1 MVRRSLAA
9 IAALLALTACGGGA
23 ESPQQ
28 AGTQPA
34 PEQPSTA
41 QGVSARELLDA
52 TEAIDKLLAAER
64 TREALIVARK
74 LVERAAPGS
83 DSAFRANE
91 LAARVCF
98 THARMPT
105 NDLTPDERTA
115 LLAEAAALAVQ
126 SIGPSE
132 RDDARISFAALL
144 AAGGGL
150 HKDAARLFDQALAV
164 SPRNRGYLLQAAL
177 SALRN
182 DDIARA
188 RMLLAQRREA
198 APGDA
203 WNEGLDAEISIVSG
217 DTSGA
222 VDAAQRAV
230 AADRDG
236 LEFRMILGRA
246 LRKDGRA
253 KDAARMLSALEADAR
268 AKPALAEQLALALA
282 ESGDLAAA
290 ARAWGDCIAA
300 NPNDPYARAEAVL
313 AFRAA
318 GDHARAAA
326 EFENLKLLKGGAA
339 EYRRIEPKLID
350 SIPKANDAPRGSAQ

>member
-1 MVRRSLAA
+1 MVRPLPPTLAA
-9 IAALLALTACGGGA
+9 ICLLASCGGDGG
-23 ESPQQ
+23 SS
-28 AGTQPA
+28 PA
-34 PEQPSTA
+34 PPPAPSAAVPPKATEL
-41 QGVSARELLDA
+41 SARELLDA

-74 LVERAAPGS
+74 LVERAPAGS
-83 DSAFRANE
+83 DSALRANE
-91 LAARVCF
+91 MAARACF

-105 NDLTPDERTA
+105 SELAADERNA
-115 LLAEAAALAVQ
+115 LLAEAAAFAVK
-126 SIGPSE
+126 SIGPGE
-132 RDDARISFAALL
+132 RDDERISFAALL

-150 HKDAARLFDQALAV
+150 HGDATRLFDQALAV
-164 SPRNRGYLLQAAL
+164 APRNPGYLLQAAL

-230 AADRDG
+230 AADRDK

-253 KDAARMLSALEADAR
+253 KDAARMLSALEAGAR
-268 AKPALAEQLALALA
+268 TKPAIAEQLALALS

-313 AFRAA
+313 AFRAS

-339 EYRRIEPKLID
+339 EYRRIEPKLLE